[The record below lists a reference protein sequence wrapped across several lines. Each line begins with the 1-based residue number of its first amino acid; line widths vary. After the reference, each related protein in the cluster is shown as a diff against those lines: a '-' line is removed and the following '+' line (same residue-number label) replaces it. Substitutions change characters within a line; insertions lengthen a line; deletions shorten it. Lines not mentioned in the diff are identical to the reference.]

1 MLVKIRRCLA
11 RRPKMG
17 LSYLR
22 EAIERPEVIRKI
34 VRSYN
39 GAYSLGI
46 TRLPGSDD
54 EFAFLLR
61 VEDENPTGLP
71 HEVTVNGHKIQVIV
85 KGGFRRPVAL
95 KQR

>member
-1 MLVKIRRCLA
+1 
-11 RRPKMG
+11 MG